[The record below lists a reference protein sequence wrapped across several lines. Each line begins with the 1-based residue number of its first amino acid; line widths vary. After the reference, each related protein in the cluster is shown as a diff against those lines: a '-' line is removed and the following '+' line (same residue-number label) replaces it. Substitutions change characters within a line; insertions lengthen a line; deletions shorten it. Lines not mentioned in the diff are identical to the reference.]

1 MSSLPLRKVF
11 CLVEGN
17 SSIVAHHLGRFS
29 SVWFLLSF
37 LMQEN
42 FLLPMPISSCFEEG
56 PKIVFRLESLP
67 FSDYNPSRL
76 ESIKFI
82 QRVCKLKKGNYFSPF
97 GGEPSWRKSFL
108 FRRDFV

>member
-17 SSIVAHHLGRFS
+17 FSIVAHHLGRFS
-29 SVWFLLSF
+29 SIWFLLSF

-42 FLLPMPISSCFEEG
+42 LLLPMPISSCSEEG
-56 PKIVFRLESLP
+56 PKIAFRMESFLP

-76 ESIKFI
+76 ESKNLY
-82 QRVCKLKKGNYFSPF
+82 K
-97 GGEPSWRKSFL
+97 E
-108 FRRDFV
+108 FVS

>member
-56 PKIVFRLESLP
+56 PKIAFRMESLP

-76 ESIKFI
+76 ESKNLYKEF
-82 QRVCKLKKGNYFSPF
+82 CKLNKGELFFSF
-97 GGEPSWRKSFL
+97 WRGT
-108 FRRDFV
+108 

>member
-1 MSSLPLRKVF
+1 MPAYLVSVGGGLILSSLPLRKVF

-42 FLLPMPISSCFEEG
+42 LLLPMPISSCSEEG
-56 PKIVFRLESLP
+56 PKIAFRVE
-67 FSDYNPSRL
+67 
-76 ESIKFI
+76 
-82 QRVCKLKKGNYFSPF
+82 
-97 GGEPSWRKSFL
+97 SFL
-108 FRRDFV
+108 LRVNFPILFLLS